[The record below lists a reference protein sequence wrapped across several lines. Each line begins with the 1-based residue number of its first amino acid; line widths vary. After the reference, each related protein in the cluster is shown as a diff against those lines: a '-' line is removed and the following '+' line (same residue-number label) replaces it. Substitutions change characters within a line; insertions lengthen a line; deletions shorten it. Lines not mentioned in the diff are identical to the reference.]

1 MDPQPAADEVT
12 DGWPVDAVEV
22 ARIIDAWGVKGWIK
36 LQPFAADPKAL
47 FSSRRWHL
55 RAPAHAA
62 TAAAIPAL
70 LHVTQAKIHGDSV
83 VAAARELTDRDAAH
97 ALRGAS
103 VFVARGSF
111 PTAGDDE
118 YYWVDLIGAQVF
130 NRQGE
135 ALGQVSATDRHR
147 TAQRVVRAPAR
158 RRPRGARHAGRAA
171 DSVRRRLRRC
181 GGHGGAANPGRLG
194 AGLLNMTPTLVAS
207 RRRCPPKGRS
217 PASGGRAPD

>member
-1 MDPQPAADEVT
+1 MHPQPAADEVAA
-12 DGWPVDAVEV
+12 GWPADAVEV

-47 FSSRRWHL
+47 FSSRCWHL
-55 RAPAHAA
+55 RAPAYAA

-70 LHVTQAKIHGDSV
+70 LHITQAKMHGDSV
-83 VAAARELTDRDAAH
+83 VASARELTDRDAAH

-111 PTAGDDE
+111 PTAGEDE

-135 ALGQVSATDRHR
+135 VLGQVSALIDTGPHS
-147 TAQRVVRAPAR
+147 VLCVRRPDAGPEVRDTQAERLIPFVAAYVDAVDMAAR
-158 RRPRGARHAGRAA
+158 RIQVDWAL
-171 DSVRRRLRRC
+171 DY
-181 GGHGGAANPGRLG
+181 
-194 AGLLNMTPTLVAS
+194 
-207 RRRCPPKGRS
+207 
-217 PASGGRAPD
+217 